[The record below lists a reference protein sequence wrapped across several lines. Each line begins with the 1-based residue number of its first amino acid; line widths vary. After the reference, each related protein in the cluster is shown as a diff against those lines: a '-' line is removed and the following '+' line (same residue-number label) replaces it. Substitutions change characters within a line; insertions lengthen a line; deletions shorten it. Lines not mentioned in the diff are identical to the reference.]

1 MSDRR
6 ILIRI
11 RTSNYGSVSL
21 RPKKLTDPTPEH
33 YRHLPNIFGNVLRDG
48 PGYAEPVIGG
58 GAATQLIDEN
68 EAPGRGVL
76 QDARRLQHL
85 SHEGGDSLHLAVGGA
100 DAHHYRV
107 CMKAFLKM

>member
-1 MSDRR
+1 MEAQK
-6 ILIRI
+6 LI
-11 RTSNYGSVSL
+11 
-21 RPKKLTDPTPEH
+21 DPTHPAQQQVP
-33 YRHLPNIFGNVLRDG
+33 YLPNIFGNVLRDG
-48 PGYAEPVIGG
+48 PGDAEPVIGG
-58 GAATQLIDEN
+58 GAAAQLIDEN

-107 CMKAFLKM
+107 CN